1 MLKRDF
7 PPGRSAAVGTRK
19 LLKSSYTYTNA
30 KGPTPLIPVLVSIAG
45 VLAGLLSLNYAP
57 SAWFA
62 LAPFVLAIWISPTPL
77 ITGGLVT
84 LLLLAA
90 GALSIMGRLPS
101 GLQESFA
108 IGTGMALSWVST
120 LVLRAKN
127 RHPTQSIH
135 GIRNIIE
142 SSLSGMLLLDDK
154 GVVLL
159 INSRMRELLGLEET
173 NKSRKPET
181 TFVTELLDCKPL
193 MKFLATDEN
202 ESDFE
207 QQPLP
212 VRSATGAKVRA
223 INLSARRFEDGKQ
236 RYTVITAAAS
246 ERQMQRQ
253 QAARRK
259 IKELH
264 HTLDL
269 SDQLLLHINKDGTIG
284 WANERACQ
292 LLDKALSKS
301 NSNKRLTDVLQASG
315 VPGFEEAREQTG
327 VNERGES
334 NLITLNSRK
343 PNHTN
348 PEAIADKNYPLRG
361 RLKALPAGNE
371 KLLLA
376 ANDISA
382 EVMLEESLRRQ
393 EALHQQLM
401 QSSPIAL
408 IILDGTSS
416 KVIEVNSTVK
426 EQLGYRVNQLAGKH
440 ILECGLFSNAFEAKR
455 VADSLLDASEIVE
468 GEASLVTAE
477 KSTIRV
483 EYSLRRGEAYGRPLA
498 FLYTRDIT
506 TKHLAEVAL
515 RESEAKFSQIFSESP
530 DGIAILEFQ
539 SLEIM
544 DVNNRFLES
553 AGYRAQEL
561 LGKPIINLLATKDDL
576 TIAADR
582 VNNKGRA
589 DNLEID
595 LLHKDGQSLPS
606 LISISTVEI
615 SGKTALLCVAKD
627 VRRQRE
633 TEMKLRRS
641 EQRFRSTFENAP
653 LGMML
658 ADTTGRIFQAN
669 RFTADLLAYEEKH
682 LPGLHLSRLVPTKDR
697 PRLLEVL
704 EQLLAGD
711 ISQSHSERKLIAQN
725 GVEIWVNL
733 HAVLQKAEDGGP
745 LYFIIQMA
753 DITEMKRSQERMERL
768 AFYDTLTDLANRR
781 LFNDRLQQAIVRT
794 QRSRK
799 SAALFYLDLDQFKRV
814 NDTLGHD
821 AGDALL
827 KHVSLRLQKCV
838 RKEDTVARPGGDEF
852 TIILCD
858 INSISDA
865 SRVAEKIL
873 KELRKPIAISGQ
885 QLVVTTSIGIT
896 MMPQDS
902 NDAQT
907 LMRNADMAMYK
918 AKERGRNNYQFF
930 LEDMN
935 RTARNRLQIETE
947 LREALKREEF
957 ELYFQPKVRLTDK
970 RFTGVE
976 CLIRWQHPTRGL
988 LGPNE
993 FIEIAEE
1000 TGVIVDMGSWVIEQ
1014 ACAAARLLRTEYSEA
1029 FQVALNISPRQFRD
1043 PNLITT
1049 IRRCLREA
1057 GLPPEALEIEITET
1071 MLMQDIEAATQTVQ
1085 RLHDIGTSLAIDDF
1099 GTGYSSLNYL
1109 KKFPI
1114 DTVKVDRS
1122 FVMDIPQ
1129 SEDDMAITS
1138 AVIAMAHKLKM
1149 SVVAEGVETDAQ
1161 REFLLN
1167 HDCEYAQG
1175 YLFGKPMPLQMMRSL
1190 LARGDAPAAANER

>member
-1 MLKRDF
+1 MFDQSTAKRTGTF
-7 PPGRSAAVGTRK
+7 VPTAVSLAGI
-19 LLKSSYTYTNA
+19 A
-30 KGPTPLIPVLVSIAG
+30 AG
-45 VLAGLLSLNYAP
+45 VFSLLYAP
-57 SAWFA
+57 SAWLA
-62 LAPFVLAIWISPTPL
+62 LAPFVLAIWVSPAPMLTA
-77 ITGGLVT
+77 GFVT
-84 LLLLAA
+84 LILMAA
-90 GALSIMGRLPS
+90 GALSILGRLPS

-108 IGTGMALSWVST
+108 IGTGMALSWISS

-127 RHPTQSIH
+127 RHPTQSLH
-135 GIRNIIE
+135 GLRNIVDG
-142 SSLSGMLLLDDK
+142 SLSGMMLVNDA

-159 INSRMRELLGLEET
+159 ANTRMQKLLGARDEDIAA
-173 NKSRKPET
+173 T
-181 TFVTELLDCKPL
+181 TYLTELLDSKSL
-193 MKFLATDEN
+193 LEFLATEK
-202 ESDFE
+202 SATDFD
-207 QQPLP
+207 QQSLP
-212 VRSATGAKVRA
+212 VKTLVNGKTRLLT
-223 INLSARRFEDGKQ
+223 LSAKRFKDGKQ
-236 RYTVITAAAS
+236 TFTVITATAS
-246 ERQMQRQ
+246 ERQTQRQ

-259 IKELH
+259 IQELH
-264 HTLDL
+264 GTLNL
-269 SDQLLLHINKDGTIG
+269 TDQLLLQVNEDGVIG
-284 WANERACQ
+284 WANSRAKE
-292 LLDKALSKS
+292 LLDDTLAGSDS
-301 NSNKRLTDVLQASG
+301 RTRLTDVLQTNG
-315 VPGFEEAREQTG
+315 VPGFEEAREQVTLS
-327 VNERGES
+327 EHGES
-334 NLITLNSRK
+334 SALALSNRDAEVKGGNLVLK
-343 PNHTN
+343 
-348 PEAIADKNYPLRG
+348 G
-361 RLKALPAGNE
+361 RLRALPGSN
-371 KLLLA
+371 KMVLA
-376 ANDISA
+376 ASDIRA
-382 EVMLEESLRRQ
+382 EKTLQESLRRQ
-393 EALHQQLM
+393 EALHYQLM

-408 IILDGTSS
+408 IILDGLSS
-416 KVIEVNSTVK
+416 KIIEVNSTVH
-426 EQLGYRVNQLAGKH
+426 EQLGYPAAQLVGKH
-440 ILECGLFSNAFEAKR
+440 LIECGLFSNAFEAKR
-455 VADSLLDASEIVE
+455 IAASLKEGTEIIE
-468 GEASLVTAE
+468 GEASLATE
-477 KSTIRV
+477 TGGTIRA

-506 TKHLAEVAL
+506 KKHIAEVAL

-530 DGIAILEFQ
+530 DGIAIIDFHTLEV
-539 SLEIM
+539 L
-544 DVNNRFLES
+544 DVNNQFLET
-553 AGYRAQEL
+553 AGYKADEVRGQPVA
-561 LGKPIINLLATKDDL
+561 NLLANPDDL
-576 TIAADR
+576 ASAAKM
-582 VNNKGRA
+582 VNNTGHA
-589 DNLEID
+589 NNLEID
-595 LLHKDGQSLPS
+595 LLDKQGKTQPS
-606 LISISTVEI
+606 LVSISTVELE
-615 SGKTALLCVAKD
+615 GTTALLCIAKD
-627 VRRQRE
+627 IRSQRE
-633 TEMKLRRS
+633 TEIKLRRS
-641 EQRFRSTFENAP
+641 EQRFRGTFENAP
-653 LGMML
+653 LGMLL
-658 ADTTGRIFQAN
+658 ADTTGRIFEAN
-669 RFTADLLAYEEKH
+669 RFTADLLAYEEKL
-682 LPGLHLSRLVPTKDR
+682 LPGMHLSRLLPAKDR
-697 PRLLEVL
+697 SRLLEVL
-704 EQLLAGD
+704 EQLLSGEL
-711 ISQSHSERKLIAQN
+711 SNSHSERRLVAQN

-733 HAVLQKAEDGGP
+733 HVVLQKTEEGSP

-753 DITEMKRSQERMERL
+753 DITEMKRGQERMERL

-781 LFNDRLQQAIVRT
+781 LFNDRLQQAIART

-873 KELRKPIAISGQ
+873 SELRKPIAIAGQ

-935 RTARNRLQIETE
+935 RTAKNRLQIETE

-957 ELYFQPKVRLTDK
+957 ELFFQPKVRLTDQ
-970 RFTGVE
+970 RYMGVE
-976 CLIRWQHPTRGL
+976 CLIRWRHPTRGL

-993 FIEIAEE
+993 FIEIAED

-1014 ACAAARLLRTEYSEA
+1014 ACAAARLLRAEYTEA

-1057 GLPPEALEIEITET
+1057 NLPPEALEVEITET

-1138 AVIAMAHKLKM
+1138 AVIAMAHRLKM

-1161 REFLLN
+1161 RDFLVE
-1167 HDCEYAQG
+1167 HKCEYAQG
-1175 YLFGKPMPLQMMRSL
+1175 YLFGKPMPLQEIRNA
-1190 LARGDAPAAANER
+1190 LARESVQTAHHQG